1 MTIKPTRIEAKKNLT
16 YFVEEKLI
24 NYSKLRN
31 FKIDIDDKTT
41 TSNLSPYITHGIL
54 SENEVIRESL
64 KKHSYLTSEKFIQE
78 ILWRIYWRGW
88 LELRPQVWKN
98 YLKNLKKLKDE
109 FKDNRKYIQVTE
121 GNSNIECFNDWVK
134 ELKESNYLHNH
145 ARMWFASIWI
155 FTLELPWQLGAE
167 FFLKYLYDGDSA
179 SNTLGWRWVAGVQTK
194 GKNYLATE
202 WNIKKFT
209 NNRYDNI
216 KLREQAPPINDKRV
230 YSVKK
235 INFIN
240 NVFKDKPL
248 LIFDNHLS
256 FETSEFK
263 EINFDNI
270 FLVKNG
276 NEKRNIT
283 LNQKVIDFKKNLFE
297 DQSERLKEMKINHE
311 IININEINNINE
323 NVNVIY
329 PSIGENLDFLINNKI
344 KNVNFLYRKI
354 DRISWQYCNKGFFN
368 FKNYI
373 PKIVESLRS

>member
-16 YFVEEKLI
+16 YFIEEKLI

-109 FKDNRKYIQVTE
+109 FKDNKKYIQVTE

-155 FTLELPWQLGAE
+155 FTFNLPWELGAA
-167 FFLKYLYDGDSA
+167 FFMKYLYDGDTA
-179 SNTLGWRWVAGVQTK
+179 SNTLSWRWVAGIQTK
-194 GKNYLATE
+194 GKHYLAKE
-202 WNIKKFT
+202 WNIRKFT
-209 NNRYDNI
+209 NEKY
-216 KLREQAPPINDKRV
+216 
-230 YSVKK
+230 KK
-235 INFIN
+235 IKIN
-240 NVFKDKPL
+240 ENALPIKENIEYSIINKELKNQKIEGNKKL
-248 LIFDNHLS
+248 LIFENNLFFENSEYNDKIFEKIIIVKNDNRKNSLC
-256 FETSEFK
+256 K
-263 EINFDNI
+263 KVINF
-270 FLVKNG
+270 KNDLI
-276 NEKRNIT
+276 NDQ
-283 LNQKVIDFKKNLFE
+283 LNRLNKKSISC
-297 DQSERLKEMKINHE
+297 D
-311 IININEINNINE
+311 IINIDDIKKIKEDFYIF
-323 NVNVIY
+323 Y
-329 PSIGENLDFLINNKI
+329 PYVGENLDFINLINLTK
-344 KNVNFLYRKI
+344 VNFLYREI
-354 DRISWQYCNKGFFN
+354 DLFAWQYCNKGFFN

-373 PKIVESLRS
+373 PKIIQKFC